1 MQATKLVGP
10 EAASRKYDLI
20 SALGSHALAADAA
33 TQRLVLRLITL
44 VTARYNWRKGALSV
58 GQREI
63 ARLWSVDERTVKREM
78 ARLRALGW
86 LVLLSQGR
94 RGRVAS
100 YGLDLGCIR
109 AATRDGWARVGEDF
123 EARMA
128 EPEPQDRGQVVPFP
142 LAERAAEPE
151 AAADGDWDGDWE
163 AARRRLQA
171 EDAALFASWFAAL
184 RCGGRAGD
192 RLTLLAPTAFDAAYI
207 RAHYL
212 DRLRAAARETTGA
225 REIRLIALAPAERG

>member
-1 MQATKLVGP
+1 MHAAKLVGP

-20 SALGSHALAADAA
+20 SALGSHALAADPT

-78 ARLRALGW
+78 ARLRDLGW

-100 YGLDLGCIR
+100 YGLDLVRIR

-128 EPEPQDRGQVVPFP
+128 EPEPEPQDRGRVVPFP
-142 LAERAAEPE
+142 QAERPDPA
-151 AAADGDWDGDWE
+151 DGDWE
-163 AARRRLQA
+163 AARLRLRA

-212 DRLRAAARETTGA
+212 DRLRAAVREATGA
-225 REIRLIALAPAERG
+225 SEIRLIALAPAERD

>member
-44 VTARYNWRKGALSV
+44 VTARYDWRKGALSV

-100 YGLDLGCIR
+100 YGLDLARIR
-109 AATRDGWARVGEDF
+109 TTTRDGWARVGEDF

-128 EPEPQDRGQVVPFP
+128 ESEPQDRGQVVPFP
-142 LAERAAEPE
+142 QAERAEEPE
-151 AAADGDWDGDWE
+151 AAADGDWA

-225 REIRLIALAPAERG
+225 REIRLIALAPAARG

>member
-10 EAASRKYDLI
+10 EAPSRKYDLI

-33 TQRLVLRLITL
+33 TQRLALRLITL

-78 ARLRALGW
+78 ARLRDLGW

-100 YGLDLGCIR
+100 YALDLGRIG

-123 EARMA
+123 AARMTTPA
-128 EPEPQDRGQVVPFP
+128 PQDRGQVVPFP
-142 LAERAAEPE
+142 QAERPEAPE
-151 AAADGDWDGDWE
+151 AAADGGWE
-163 AARRRLQA
+163 ATRRRLQA

-212 DRLRAAARETTGA
+212 DRLRAAAREATGA
-225 REIRLIALAPAERG
+225 REIRLIVLAPAERG

>member
-1 MQATKLVGP
+1 MQATRLVGP
-10 EAASRKYDLI
+10 EAASRKYDLL

-44 VTARYNWRKGALSV
+44 VTARYDWRKGALSV

-94 RGRVAS
+94 RGKVAS
-100 YGLDLGCIR
+100 YGLDLDRIR

-128 EPEPQDRGQVVPFP
+128 EPAPQDRGQVVPFP
-142 LAERAAEPE
+142 QAERAEEPE
-151 AAADGDWDGDWE
+151 AADGDWE
-163 AARRRLQA
+163 AARRRLRA

>member
-10 EAASRKYDLI
+10 EAASRKYDLL

-44 VTARYNWRKGALSV
+44 VTARYDWRKGALSV

-100 YGLDLGCIR
+100 YGLDLARIR

-123 EARMA
+123 EARMT
-128 EPEPQDRGQVVPFP
+128 EPAPQDRGQVVPFP
-142 LAERAAEPE
+142 QAERAEEPE
-151 AAADGDWDGDWE
+151 AADGDWE
-163 AARRRLQA
+163 AARRRLRA

-207 RAHYL
+207 RAHYF
-212 DRLRAAARETTGA
+212 DRLRAAAREATGA

>member
-1 MQATKLVGP
+1 MQAAKLAGP
-10 EAASRKYDLI
+10 EAASQKYDLI
-20 SALGSHALAADAA
+20 SALGSHALAADPT

-78 ARLRALGW
+78 AKLRDLGW

-100 YGLDLGCIR
+100 YGLDLARIR
-109 AATRDGWARVGEDF
+109 AATRDGWARIGSDF
-123 EARMA
+123 TARMS
-128 EPEPQDRGQVVPFP
+128 EPEPQDRGKILPFP
-142 LAERAAEPE
+142 QADRPEPVE
-151 AAADGDWDGDWE
+151 AADGDGWD
-163 AARRRLQA
+163 AARRRLRA

-212 DRLRAAARETTGA
+212 DRLRAAVREVMGA
-225 REIRLIALAPAERG
+225 TEIRLVALAPAQEA